1 MYYISGISPNYR
13 AEAKLMK
20 TTSVDIK
27 DLDNNDFLLSIPSE
41 SITKFC
47 KENNTGILGL
57 ITDKIQYPMVDYVK
71 PLSNFDILLLNI
83 IEDTEYLGQMCDFD
97 DSFEITERTFG
108 CPVLHLKDYKVVDDS
123 GFYYQYRG
131 KNGQQYI
138 FKSLGDVIEKPI
150 KGTIDLSSGSFVIV
164 DAFMCATRYYLYPN
178 INKYLAKLAMMH
190 K

>member
-1 MYYISGISPNYR
+1 MYYIRDILPNHPI
-13 AEAKLMK
+13 ESKLMK
-20 TTSVDIK
+20 TTSISIK
-27 DLDNNDFLLSIPSE
+27 DLDNSDFSLSIQSE
-41 SITKFC
+41 NITKFC

-57 ITDKIQYPMVDYVK
+57 ITDKIHYPMVDYVK
-71 PLSNFDILLLNI
+71 SLSNFDILLLNI
-83 IEDTEYLGQMCDFD
+83 IEDTEYLGQMCDFG

-131 KNGQQYI
+131 KLGQQYI
-138 FKSLGDVIEKPI
+138 FKSLGDVIEHPV
-150 KGTIDLSSGSFVIV
+150 KGTIDLSKGSFVIV
-164 DAFMCATRYYLYPN
+164 DAFICATRYYLYPN

>member
-71 PLSNFDILLLNI
+71 PLSNLDILLLNI
-83 IEDTEYLGQMCDFD
+83 IEDTEYLGQ
-97 DSFEITERTFG
+97 
-108 CPVLHLKDYKVVDDS
+108 
-123 GFYYQYRG
+123 
-131 KNGQQYI
+131 
-138 FKSLGDVIEKPI
+138 
-150 KGTIDLSSGSFVIV
+150 
-164 DAFMCATRYYLYPN
+164 
-178 INKYLAKLAMMH
+178 
-190 K
+190 

>member
-1 MYYISGISPNYR
+1 MYYISDILPNHNNESR
-13 AEAKLMK
+13 LMK
-20 TTSVDIK
+20 TTSVVIK
-27 DLDNNDFLLSIPSE
+27 DLDNNDFFLSIPSKD
-41 SITKFC
+41 INKFC
-47 KENNTGILGL
+47 KENNAGILGL

-83 IEDTEYLGQMCDFD
+83 IEDTEYLGQMCDFV

-108 CPVLHLKDYKVVDDS
+108 CPVLHLKDYKVVDDF

-131 KNGQQYI
+131 KLGQQYI
-138 FKSLGDVIEKPI
+138 FKSLGDIIEYPV
-150 KGTIDLSSGSFVIV
+150 KGTIDLSKGSFVIV

-178 INKYLAKLAMMH
+178 INKYLSKLAMTH